1 MPSTDKFGTGKLS
14 SLLIGQAVPASIGI
28 LVMSLYGIIDTI
40 FIGRWVGSLGIG
52 AITVVLP
59 FTFLISSIGMSIGV
73 GGSSMIARFLGA
85 QDKEST
91 YKTFGNQV
99 FTTLCFALIFVIL
112 SAYYKEEILKLF
124 GANGDIYPYAETYFD
139 IIIWGIPFLAWAMM
153 SNTVIRAIGYPRL
166 AMFTLLIPAVAN
178 LILDPIL
185 IAYFDMGMTGAA
197 IATTVS
203 YIFSALYTLWVF
215 MYKQDQLRVN
225 WSHLIPRW
233 QYIKEIFSLGSVT
246 LSRQGII
253 SILSIVLNNSLFS
266 LGGEQAMAIYGI
278 LSRVLMFLN
287 FPVLGITQG
296 YVPILGYNYGA
307 KLLDRVSSLTSIA
320 IRFSTTIAL
329 CLFLTLMICAPQV
342 IGLFTT
348 DVSLITSAVPALRIM
363 FLATP
368 LIAINLIGSAY
379 MQSIGKA
386 LPALLLSSL
395 KQGILLIPLILTL
408 PLYFDLL
415 GIWIAFPIA
424 DTGAALLT
432 WLYFK
437 LKESH
442 ISFFRFK

>member
-215 MYKQDQLRVN
+215 IYKQDQLRVN

-307 KLLDRVSSLTSIA
+307 KLLERVSSLTSIA

>member
-307 KLLDRVSSLTSIA
+307 KLLERVSSLTSIA

-348 DVSLITSAVPALRIM
+348 DASLITSAVPALRIM

>member
-348 DVSLITSAVPALRIM
+348 DASLITSAVPALRIM

>member
-215 MYKQDQLRVN
+215 IYKQDQLRVN
-225 WSHLIPRW
+225 WSHLIPHW